1 MEDVKRI
8 KAKIRIR
15 GKEKD
20 TKGFIFK
27 TPDNQYFSR
36 VFVDGGILET
46 FYYKTENGVIRK
58 LKNIGFY
65 DIRIMKK

>member
-1 MEDVKRI
+1 MEYVKTI
-8 KAKIRIR
+8 KSKIKIR

-20 TKGFIFK
+20 NKGFIFK
-27 TPDNQYFSR
+27 TPYNQYFAR

-46 FYYKTENGVIRK
+46 FYYKTEKSVIRK

-65 DIRIMKK
+65 DIRFLM